1 MQITEQKNIILI
13 KECKDVK
20 TVSVTKET
28 NENVNCMNTTLV
40 LRSFEYKFKKINM
53 CIVRS
58 KIVFI

>member
-40 LRSFEYKFKKINM
+40 CGKFVCV
-53 CIVRS
+53 CIPN
-58 KIVFI
+58 K

>member
-28 NENVNCMNTTLV
+28 NENVNYITLV
-40 LRSFEYKFKKINM
+40 LR
-53 CIVRS
+53 
-58 KIVFI
+58 VFDRLYVKDGLLYDTV

>member
-28 NENVNCMNTTLV
+28 NENVNCINTTLV
-40 LRSFEYKFKKINM
+40 ERSFTYDFKKINL
-53 CIVRS
+53 CNVRS
-58 KIVFI
+58 RIVVI

>member
-28 NENVNCMNTTLV
+28 NENVNYITLV
-40 LRSFEYKFKKINM
+40 
-53 CIVRS
+53 VRS
-58 KIVFI
+58 KIACI

>member
-40 LRSFEYKFKKINM
+40 DRPSIFNLLIYGS
-53 CIVRS
+53 IVT
-58 KIVFI
+58 

>member
-28 NENVNCMNTTLV
+28 NENVNYMNKTV
-40 LRSFEYKFKKINM
+40 HKR
-53 CIVRS
+53 
-58 KIVFI
+58 

>member
-28 NENVNCMNTTLV
+28 NENVNCINTTE
-40 LRSFEYKFKKINM
+40 RSFTYDFKKINM
-53 CIVRS
+53 CIVRNR
-58 KIVFI
+58 IVLI

>member
-28 NENVNCMNTTLV
+28 NENVNYMNITLV
-40 LRSFEYKFKKINM
+40 LDGMLNM
-53 CIVRS
+53 VCCMMQFDIPQLR
-58 KIVFI
+58 IML

>member
-28 NENVNCMNTTLV
+28 NENANCMNTTLV
-40 LRSFEYKFKKINM
+40 CGNHG
-53 CIVRS
+53 
-58 KIVFI
+58 

>member
-20 TVSVTKET
+20 TVSVIKET

-40 LRSFEYKFKKINM
+40 
-53 CIVRS
+53 VR
-58 KIVFI
+58 

>member
-28 NENVNCMNTTLV
+28 NGNVNCMNITYEAELCLFDRLFVKGGLLYDTV
-40 LRSFEYKFKKINM
+40 
-53 CIVRS
+53 
-58 KIVFI
+58 

>member
-28 NENVNCMNTTLV
+28 NENVNYMNITL
-40 LRSFEYKFKKINM
+40 FEYNFKKINI
-53 CIVRS
+53 CNVRS
-58 KIVFI
+58 RIACI